1 MSFSDLRFIFYFLP
15 AFVLLHTLAPA
26 KARNA
31 LLFFA
36 SLGVYAWGTELESG
50 AGLESAGILLGAT
63 VVNYLF
69 GRWMANE
76 DRVMRRA
83 FLGLALF
90 LDFGALFFFKYFTP
104 LLNAFS
110 GRDFSFLHIA
120 LPLGVSFYIFQMT
133 AYLID
138 VCRGTIEPE
147 TNFIDFGAFVAAF
160 PQLTMGPILRCGDLR
175 GALKSRSPNRVDIEQ
190 GFQLFC
196 IGLGLKVLLA
206 DQLAYLW
213 VVLERI
219 GFDYISTPLAWLGAV
234 GYSLQLY
241 FDFQGYSLMATGL
254 GRMLALP
261 VARNFDE
268 PYLSRSVSDFYRRWH
283 MTLGAWFRDYVY
295 IPLGGSRH
303 GAARTLAALAIVWFL
318 TGLWHGP
325 TPNYLIWGGVLF
337 AFIALER
344 LFLRRVF
351 GRLHVLPHLYLL
363 FVIVQT
369 WVVFRIDSLPDLAA
383 YFRRLYPFFGDAAAI
398 NYGDFYKYLSS
409 YWWLFAIGIF
419 LCLPWPRRYYERFR
433 GNALVWIP
441 LFAVFWL
448 SVYFLATGSGAA
460 FLYFRF

>member
-1 MSFSDLRFIFYFLP
+1 MSFSDLRFIFYILP
-15 AFVLLHTLAPA
+15 LFVLLHTLFPPRL
-26 KARNA
+26 RNG
-31 LLFFA
+31 LLFFG
-36 SLGVYAWGTELESG
+36 SLGIYAWGS
-50 AGLESAGILLGAT
+50 GLEVAGILMGAT
-63 VVNYLF
+63 TANYLF
-69 GRWMANE
+69 GRWMAQE
-76 DRVMRRA
+76 DRAMRRA
-83 FLGLALF
+83 FLALALF
-90 LDFGALFFFKYFTP
+90 LDFGALFFFKYFFALADALRPWT
-104 LLNAFS
+104 
-110 GRDFSFLHIA
+110 GRDFSFLRIA

-138 VCRGTIEPE
+138 VCRGTVEPE
-147 TNFIDFGAFVAAF
+147 TNFIDFGAFVTAF
-160 PQLTMGPILRCGDLR
+160 PQLTMGPILRYGDLR
-175 GALKSRSPNRVDIEQ
+175 DALKNRSPAREDIEQ

-196 IGLGLKVLLA
+196 IGLGFKVLLA
-206 DQLAYLW
+206 DQLSYLW

-241 FDFQGYSLMATGL
+241 FDFHGYSLMATGL

-261 VARNFDE
+261 VARNFDV

-283 MTLGAWFRDYVY
+283 MTLGTWFRDYLY

-303 GAARTLAALAIVWFL
+303 GMARTILSLAVVWLL

-337 AFIALER
+337 VFIALER

-351 GRLHVLPHLYLL
+351 GKLHVLPHLYLL

-369 WVVFRIDSLPDLAA
+369 WVIFRVDDLVDLAA

-398 NYGDFYKYLSS
+398 NYGDFTKYFSS
-409 YWWLFAIGIF
+409 YWWLFAIGTF
-419 LCLPWPRRYYERFR
+419 LCLPWPRRWYERHR
-433 GNALVWIP
+433 DSALVWLP

-448 SVYFLATGSGAA
+448 SVYFLATGSGTA